1 MPTVAAMP
9 SLFSSWSTASI
20 STSTLMV
27 SSGGPVRRSAS
38 ERAPSPPGARG
49 LIVRVSVSGLYWN
62 TITDGT
68 GLVGLTPTMAPFRTR
83 GELGKV
89 VMGDPSFTCAAD
101 ARARPRRK
109 LIKAVLPVLLPSD
122 HFEAFELAPYRRIVE

>member
-1 MPTVAAMP
+1 M
-9 SLFSSWSTASI
+9 

-89 VMGDPSFTCAAD
+89 VIIDPRSDQIRDLVFEPIACSRLSFAV
-101 ARARPRRK
+101 AR
-109 LIKAVLPVLLPSD
+109 
-122 HFEAFELAPYRRIVE
+122 